1 MDFITVKESDKVLEI
16 NFVRSPVNAI
26 NHQFLLELNDVLD
39 KYKDSTNSSVVVFS
53 GSDLKFFSFGLD
65 IPEYLKLDRDSLKD
79 SLNLLVSTCKK
90 IYQYPKITIS
100 KINGHATGGGCMI
113 ALSTDFRYMADGRS
127 KIALNEVNIGL
138 SLFFSTIQILKS
150 IVGNQNAKII
160 LYSGKMFSPH
170 EAKDLG
176 LVDLIYDSDEL
187 VEKNVLSYAKK
198 DIDAIKDLKKSLN
211 IYDESVLLDSDE
223 KLELFLDIFY
233 SEKTQEI
240 LKKIKINK

>member
-1 MDFITVKESDKVLEI
+1 MGFISVDESDKILTLD
-16 NFVRSPVNAI
+16 FVRYPVNAI

-39 KYKDSTNSSVVVFS
+39 NYQDSSNSSVVVFS

-65 IPEYLKLDRDSLKD
+65 IPEYLTLDRSDLKD
-79 SLNLLVSTCKK
+79 SLNLLVSTCNK

-113 ALSTDFRYMADGRS
+113 ALSTDFRYMADGKS
-127 KIALNEVNIGL
+127 KIALNEINIGL
-138 SLFFSTIQILKS
+138 SLFSSTIQILKS
-150 IVGNQNAKII
+150 VVGVQNAKTI
-160 LYSGKMFSPH
+160 LYSGKMFSPY

-176 LVDLIYDSDEL
+176 LVDLIYDSDDL
-187 VEKNVLSYAKK
+187 VEKNILSYATKNLE
-198 DIDAIKDLKKSLN
+198 AIKDLKKSLN
-211 IYDESVLLDSDE
+211 IFDQSALLDTDE

-233 SEKTQEI
+233 SDTTQEI

>member
-1 MDFITVKESDKVLEI
+1 MGFISVDESDKILTLD
-16 NFVRSPVNAI
+16 FVRYPVNAI

-39 KYKDSTNSSVVVFS
+39 NYQDSSNSSVVVFS

-65 IPEYLKLDRDSLKD
+65 IPEYLTLDRSDLKD
-79 SLNLLVSTCKK
+79 SLNLLVSTCNK

-113 ALSTDFRYMADGRS
+113 ALSTDFRYMADGKS
-127 KIALNEVNIGL
+127 KIALNEINIGL
-138 SLFFSTIQILKS
+138 SLFSSTIQILKS
-150 IVGNQNAKII
+150 VVGAQNAKTI
-160 LYSGKMFSPH
+160 LYSGKMFSPY

-176 LVDLIYDSDEL
+176 LVDLVYDSDDL
-187 VEKNVLSYAKK
+187 VEKNILSYATK
-198 DIDAIKDLKKSLN
+198 DLEAIKDLKKSLN
-211 IYDESVLLDSDE
+211 IFDQSALLDTDE

-233 SEKTQEI
+233 SDTTQEI

>member
-1 MDFITVKESDKVLEI
+1 MDFITVEESDKVLRI

-26 NHQFLLELNDVLD
+26 NQQFLLELNDVLD
-39 KYKDSTNSSVVVFS
+39 KYQDSTESSVVVFS

-65 IPEYLKLDRDSLKD
+65 IPEYLKLDRDRLKD

-127 KIALNEVNIGL
+127 KIALNEINIGL

-176 LVDLIYDSDEL
+176 LVDLVYDSDEL
-187 VEKNVLSYAKK
+187 VEKNVSSYAKK

-211 IYDESVLLDSDE
+211 IYDESALLDSNE

>member
-1 MDFITVKESDKVLEI
+1 MDLISAIESDKILKI
-16 NFVRSPVNAI
+16 DFVRYPVNAI
-26 NHQFLLELNDVLD
+26 NHQFLTELNKILD
-39 KYKDSTNSSVVVFS
+39 KYKDSNNSSVVLIS
-53 GSDLKFFSFGLD
+53 GANLKFFSFGLD
-65 IPEYLKLDRDSLKD
+65 IPEYLKLNRIDLKD

-113 ALSTDFRYMADGRS
+113 ALSTDFRYMADGKS

-138 SLFFSTIQILKS
+138 SLFSSTIQILKS
-150 IVGNQNAKII
+150 IVGAQNAKTI

-176 LVDLIYDSDEL
+176 LVDLVYDSDEL

-211 IYDESVLLDSDE
+211 IYDESVLQDSDE

>member
-39 KYKDSTNSSVVVFS
+39 KYKDSANSTVVVFS

>member
-176 LVDLIYDSDEL
+176 LVDLVYDSDEL
-187 VEKNVLSYAKK
+187 VEKNVLSYSKK

-211 IYDESVLLDSDE
+211 IYDESALLDSDE

>member
-1 MDFITVKESDKVLEI
+1 MGFISVDESDKILTLD
-16 NFVRSPVNAI
+16 FVRYPVNAI

-39 KYKDSTNSSVVVFS
+39 NYQDSSNSSVVVFS

-65 IPEYLKLDRDSLKD
+65 IPEYLTLDRSDLKD
-79 SLNLLVSTCKK
+79 SLNLLVSTCNK

-113 ALSTDFRYMADGRS
+113 ALSTDFRYMADGKS
-127 KIALNEVNIGL
+127 KIALNEINIGL
-138 SLFFSTIQILKS
+138 SLFSSTIQILKS
-150 IVGNQNAKII
+150 VVGVQNAKTI
-160 LYSGKMFSPH
+160 LYSGKMFSPY

-176 LVDLIYDSDEL
+176 LVDLIYDSDDL
-187 VEKNVLSYAKK
+187 VKKNILSYATK
-198 DIDAIKDLKKSLN
+198 DLEAIKDLKKSLN
-211 IYDESVLLDSDE
+211 IFDQSALLDTDE

-233 SEKTQEI
+233 SDTTQEI

>member
-1 MDFITVKESDKVLEI
+1 MGFISVDESDKILTLD
-16 NFVRSPVNAI
+16 FVRYPVNAI

-39 KYKDSTNSSVVVFS
+39 NYQDSSNSSVVVFS

-65 IPEYLKLDRDSLKD
+65 IPEYLTLDRSDLKD
-79 SLNLLVSTCKK
+79 SLNLLVSTCNK

-127 KIALNEVNIGL
+127 KIALNEINIGL
-138 SLFFSTIQILKS
+138 SLFSSTIQILKS
-150 IVGNQNAKII
+150 VVGVQNAKTI
-160 LYSGKMFSPH
+160 LYSGKMFSPY

-176 LVDLIYDSDEL
+176 LVDLIYDSDDL
-187 VEKNVLSYAKK
+187 VEKNILSYATKNLE
-198 DIDAIKDLKKSLN
+198 AIKDLKKSLN
-211 IYDESVLLDSDE
+211 IFDQSALLDTDE

-233 SEKTQEI
+233 SDTTQEI

>member
-1 MDFITVKESDKVLEI
+1 MDFITVKESDKVLDI

>member
-1 MDFITVKESDKVLEI
+1 MDFITVEESDKVLRI

-26 NHQFLLELNDVLD
+26 NQQFLLELNDVLD
-39 KYKDSTNSSVVVFS
+39 KYQDSTESSVVVFS

-65 IPEYLKLDRDSLKD
+65 IPEYLKLDRDSLKG

-138 SLFFSTIQILKS
+138 SLFFSTIQMLKS

-176 LVDLIYDSDEL
+176 LVDLVYDSDEL
-187 VEKNVLSYAKK
+187 VEKNVSSYAKK

-211 IYDESVLLDSDE
+211 IYDESALLDSNE

>member
-1 MDFITVKESDKVLEI
+1 MGFISVDESDKILTLD
-16 NFVRSPVNAI
+16 FVRYPVNAI

-39 KYKDSTNSSVVVFS
+39 NYQDSSNSSVVVFS

-65 IPEYLKLDRDSLKD
+65 IPEYLTLDRSDLKD
-79 SLNLLVSTCKK
+79 SLNLLVSTCNK

-113 ALSTDFRYMADGRS
+113 ALSTDFRYMADGKS
-127 KIALNEVNIGL
+127 KIALNEINIGL
-138 SLFFSTIQILKS
+138 SLFSSTIQILKS
-150 IVGNQNAKII
+150 VVGVQNAKTI
-160 LYSGKMFSPH
+160 LYSGKMFSPY

-176 LVDLIYDSDEL
+176 LVDLIYDSDDL
-187 VEKNVLSYAKK
+187 VEKNILSYATK
-198 DIDAIKDLKKSLN
+198 DLEAIKDLKKSLN
-211 IYDESVLLDSDE
+211 IFDQSALLDTDE

-233 SEKTQEI
+233 SDTTQEI

>member
-1 MDFITVKESDKVLEI
+1 MSFISVDESDKILTLD
-16 NFVRSPVNAI
+16 FVRYPVNAI

-39 KYKDSTNSSVVVFS
+39 NYQDSSNSSVVVFS

-65 IPEYLKLDRDSLKD
+65 IPEYLTLDRSDLKD
-79 SLNLLVSTCKK
+79 SLNLLVSTCNK

-127 KIALNEVNIGL
+127 KIALNEINIGL
-138 SLFFSTIQILKS
+138 SLFSSTIQILKS
-150 IVGNQNAKII
+150 VVGVQNAKTI
-160 LYSGKMFSPH
+160 LYSGKMFSPY

-176 LVDLIYDSDEL
+176 LVDLIYDSDDL
-187 VEKNVLSYAKK
+187 VEKNILSYATKNLE
-198 DIDAIKDLKKSLN
+198 AIKDLKKSLN
-211 IYDESVLLDSDE
+211 IFDQSALLDTDE

-233 SEKTQEI
+233 SDTTQEI

>member
-1 MDFITVKESDKVLEI
+1 MSFISVDESDKILTLD
-16 NFVRSPVNAI
+16 FVRYPVNAI

-39 KYKDSTNSSVVVFS
+39 NYQDSSNSSVVVFS

-65 IPEYLKLDRDSLKD
+65 IPEYLTLDRSDLKD
-79 SLNLLVSTCKK
+79 SLNLLVSTCNK

-127 KIALNEVNIGL
+127 KIALNEINIGL
-138 SLFFSTIQILKS
+138 SLFSSTIQILKS
-150 IVGNQNAKII
+150 VVGVQNAKTI
-160 LYSGKMFSPH
+160 LYSGKMFSPY

-176 LVDLIYDSDEL
+176 LVDLIYDSDDL
-187 VEKNVLSYAKK
+187 VEKNILSYATK
-198 DIDAIKDLKKSLN
+198 DLEAIKDLKKSLN
-211 IYDESVLLDSDE
+211 IFDQSALLDTDE

-233 SEKTQEI
+233 SDTTQEI

>member
-1 MDFITVKESDKVLEI
+1 MGFISVDESDKILTLD
-16 NFVRSPVNAI
+16 FVRYPVNAI

-39 KYKDSTNSSVVVFS
+39 NYQDSSNSSVVVFS

-65 IPEYLKLDRDSLKD
+65 IPEYLTLDRSDLKD
-79 SLNLLVSTCKK
+79 SLNLLVSTCNK

-127 KIALNEVNIGL
+127 KIALNEINIGL
-138 SLFFSTIQILKS
+138 SLFSSTIQILKS
-150 IVGNQNAKII
+150 VVGVQNAKTI
-160 LYSGKMFSPH
+160 LYSGKMFSPY

-176 LVDLIYDSDEL
+176 LVDLIYDSDDL
-187 VEKNVLSYAKK
+187 VKKNILSYATK
-198 DIDAIKDLKKSLN
+198 DLEAIKDLKKSLN
-211 IYDESVLLDSDE
+211 IFDQSALLDTDE

-233 SEKTQEI
+233 SDTTQEI

>member
-1 MDFITVKESDKVLEI
+1 MGFISVDQSDKILTLD
-16 NFVRSPVNAI
+16 FVRYPVNAI

-39 KYKDSTNSSVVVFS
+39 NYQDSSNSSVVVFS

-65 IPEYLKLDRDSLKD
+65 IPEYLTLDRSDLKD
-79 SLNLLVSTCKK
+79 SLNLLVSTCNK

-127 KIALNEVNIGL
+127 KIALNEINIGL
-138 SLFFSTIQILKS
+138 SLFSSTIQILKS
-150 IVGNQNAKII
+150 VVGVQNAKTI
-160 LYSGKMFSPH
+160 LYSGKMFSPY

-176 LVDLIYDSDEL
+176 LVDLIYDSDDL
-187 VEKNVLSYAKK
+187 VEKNILSYATKNLE
-198 DIDAIKDLKKSLN
+198 AIKDLKKSLN
-211 IYDESVLLDSDE
+211 IFDQSALLDTDE

-233 SEKTQEI
+233 SDTTQEI

>member
-39 KYKDSTNSSVVVFS
+39 KYKDSTNSTVVVFS

>member
-1 MDFITVKESDKVLEI
+1 MDFINVEELDKVLRV
-16 NFVRSPVNAI
+16 NFVRSPVNGI
-26 NHQFLLELNDVLD
+26 NHQFLVELNEVLD
-39 KYKDSTNSSVVVFS
+39 KYQDSMNSSVLVFS
-53 GSDLKFFSFGLD
+53 GSNLKFFSFGLD
-65 IPEYLKLDRDSLKD
+65 IPEYLKLDRDKLKH

-176 LVDLIYDSDEL
+176 LVDLVYDSDEL

-211 IYDESVLLDSDE
+211 IYDESSLLDSDE

>member
-1 MDFITVKESDKVLEI
+1 MNFITVKESDKVLEI

-39 KYKDSTNSSVVVFS
+39 KYKDSTNSTVVVFS

-223 KLELFLDIFY
+223 KLEIFLDIFY
-233 SEKTQEI
+233 SENTQEI

>member
-1 MDFITVKESDKVLEI
+1 MDFITVEESDKVLRI

-39 KYKDSTNSSVVVFS
+39 KYKDSPDSSVVVFS

-160 LYSGKMFSPH
+160 LYSGKMFSPY

-176 LVDLIYDSDEL
+176 LVDLVYDSDEL
-187 VEKNVLSYAKK
+187 VEKNVSSYAKK

-211 IYDESVLLDSDE
+211 IYDESALLDSNE

>member
-39 KYKDSTNSSVVVFS
+39 KYKDSTNSTVVVFS

-223 KLELFLDIFY
+223 KLEIFLDIFY

>member
-1 MDFITVKESDKVLEI
+1 MGFISVDESDKILTLD
-16 NFVRSPVNAI
+16 FVRYPVNAI

-39 KYKDSTNSSVVVFS
+39 NYQDSSNSSVVVFS

-65 IPEYLKLDRDSLKD
+65 IPEYLTLDRSDLKD
-79 SLNLLVSTCKK
+79 SLNLLVSTCNK

-127 KIALNEVNIGL
+127 KIALNEINIGL
-138 SLFFSTIQILKS
+138 SLFSSTIQILKS
-150 IVGNQNAKII
+150 VVGVQNAKTI
-160 LYSGKMFSPH
+160 LYSGKMFSPY

-176 LVDLIYDSDEL
+176 LVDLIYDSDDL
-187 VEKNVLSYAKK
+187 VEKNILSYATK
-198 DIDAIKDLKKSLN
+198 DLEAIKDLKKSLN
-211 IYDESVLLDSDE
+211 IFDQSALLDTDE

-233 SEKTQEI
+233 SDTTQEI

>member
-1 MDFITVKESDKVLEI
+1 MGFISVDESDKILNI
-16 NFVRSPVNAI
+16 DFVRYPVNAI

-39 KYKDSTNSSVVVFS
+39 NYQDSSNSSVVVFS

-65 IPEYLKLDRDSLKD
+65 IPEYLTLDRSDLKD
-79 SLNLLVSTCKK
+79 SLNLLVSTCNK

-127 KIALNEVNIGL
+127 KIALNEINIGL
-138 SLFFSTIQILKS
+138 SLFSSTIQILKS
-150 IVGNQNAKII
+150 VVGVQNAKTI
-160 LYSGKMFSPH
+160 LYSGKMFSPY

-176 LVDLIYDSDEL
+176 LVDLIYDSDDL
-187 VEKNVLSYAKK
+187 VEKNILSYATKNLE
-198 DIDAIKDLKKSLN
+198 AIKDLKKSLN
-211 IYDESVLLDSDE
+211 IFDQSALLDTDE

-233 SEKTQEI
+233 SDTTQEI

>member
-1 MDFITVKESDKVLEI
+1 MDFITVEESDKVLKI
-16 NFVRSPVNAI
+16 DFVRSPVNAI
-26 NHQFLLELNDVLD
+26 NHQFLLELYEVLD
-39 KYKDSTNSSVVVFS
+39 KYQDSVNSSAVVFS

-65 IPEYLKLDRDSLKD
+65 IPEYLKLDRDKLKH

-113 ALSTDFRYMADGRS
+113 ALSTDFRYMANGKS

-138 SLFFSTIQILKS
+138 SLFFSSIQILKS

-176 LVDLIYDSDEL
+176 LVDLVYDSDEL

-211 IYDESVLLDSDE
+211 IYDESLLLDSDE

>member
-176 LVDLIYDSDEL
+176 LVDLVYDSDEL
-187 VEKNVLSYAKK
+187 VEKNVLSYSKK

-211 IYDESVLLDSDE
+211 IYDESALLDSDE

-233 SEKTQEI
+233 SEKTQEL